1 MFEVFTPVGF
11 LPSLTWLLLVELSS
25 LLLHRSREHFSVT
38 WIWDRTNGIL
48 SSSSAFMNELLML
61 LTQSSFLPYFDMFR
75 EDNCCIN
82 DCLPSKQQTKK
93 LITQSLTVIMILI
106 YHFYS
111 CANRPMIFFLFLM
124 SSWFALSSQI
134 TIRNTNGE
142 MLSPLLTS
150 SNWKRRYSTNNS
162 TSIQRIHQLYIIKSI
177 WAENNFIILLIVA
190 FHLIILKP
198 QCSWARLGRQCTII
212 ETLWI
217 NCIFITGSLIWLLSE
232 HSMK

>member
-1 MFEVFTPVGF
+1 
-11 LPSLTWLLLVELSS
+11 
-25 LLLHRSREHFSVT
+25 
-38 WIWDRTNGIL
+38 
-48 SSSSAFMNELLML
+48 
-61 LTQSSFLPYFDMFR
+61 
-75 EDNCCIN
+75 
-82 DCLPSKQQTKK
+82 
-93 LITQSLTVIMILI
+93 MILI
-106 YHFYS
+106 YHFCS

-177 WAENNFIILLIVA
+177 WAENNFIILLILA

-198 QCSWARLGRQCTII
+198 QCWWARLGMQCTII

-232 HSMK
+232 HEHEIIRTFKTCNRIIGHTENFVPRTACLAAKMIAKWKY

>member
-1 MFEVFTPVGF
+1 MGF
-11 LPSLTWLLLVELSS
+11 YLHHLHLWMNYWCYWHNLHFYHTLICSGKTTAALMIAFHLS
-25 LLLHRSREHFSVT
+25 
-38 WIWDRTNGIL
+38 N
-48 SSSSAFMNELLML
+48 
-61 LTQSSFLPYFDMFR
+61 
-75 EDNCCIN
+75 
-82 DCLPSKQQTKK
+82 KQKK

-150 SNWKRRYSTNNS
+150 SNWKRRCSTNNS

-198 QCSWARLGRQCTII
+198 QCWWARLGMQCTGWFLTADI
-212 ETLWI
+212 TSVI
-217 NCIFITGSLIWLLSE
+217 NKSTF
-232 HSMK
+232 